1 MFQSGGKTQ
10 THLSDLLEQR
20 KILVSRLFC
29 PAVPVILFLF
39 LFSSPVPYPPQHPA
53 DQERETR
60 WGDTGHDAMY
70 ICNLQKS
77 SWRPPALTF
86 DDSPSPRDSFLAD
99 GRNADAM
106 QRSGEVGRLHT
117 HPTVVPPLLAGWLVG
132 WLRKNLRNNL
142 PPRAPSS
149 PRVSPS
155 HYLLL
160 ETRACF
166 QLQHSRPRYE
176 CWNTLSG

>member
-10 THLSDLLEQR
+10 THLSHLLEQR

-39 LFSSPVPYPPQHPA
+39 LFSSPVPYPRSILQ
-53 DQERETR
+53 TR
-60 WGDTGHDAMY
+60 SAKRGGGTPDTMQYTYVICKKAVGD
-70 ICNLQKS
+70 
-77 SWRPPALTF
+77 PPALTF
-86 DDSPSPRDSFLAD
+86 DDNPSPRDSFLAD

-106 QRSGEVGRLHT
+106 QRSGEVGRLHA

-132 WLRKNLRNNL
+132 WLRKNLRKNL

-149 PRVSPS
+149 PRVGPS